1 MRVLSAENGD
11 LRDPPVSKCP
21 LTAHNDS
28 RKKYRRKYRS
38 EPHTM
43 RTAASKP
50 VKPSDLSIKAL
61 KPRAARY
68 EVPVAGHRGLLVTVQ
83 PSGEKAWTYRTRT
96 NGRLYREKLGTYPAM
111 TLAAAQEAFGK
122 IRNDRAKGVD
132 LPARKQVAAQQ
143 ARRNPVVS
151 ELCAEY
157 LERHAKP
164 RKRTWR
170 EDELMLN
177 KDVLPA
183 WGRLR
188 AESIGRRDVTALVD
202 SITDRGSPM
211 QAGKVLAL
219 VRKVWN
225 FGIQRGVLT
234 VNPAARM
241 PRPAPVKSRDRVLTD
256 AEILAFWTHADTC
269 GLRPQVAAALKVEL
283 LTGQR
288 IGECLSVEWDE
299 LDLAAG
305 TWLIP
310 AAKSKNKREH
320 LVPLT
325 ARAVE
330 LLDAQPRVSPFVFP
344 ARLDAA
350 RTEKRPIRSDVA
362 AHELREVLRVPK
374 GRSAKPNSLHAA
386 MRDLRAKPFT
396 SHDLRRTVET
406 RMASLGIGREVR
418 DRVLNHRDASVSG
431 MHYNRHDYFREKRAA
446 LGTWES
452 CLRTILDSTSPTI
465 VNLRRTSPSA

>member
-1 MRVLSAENGD
+1 
-11 LRDPPVSKCP
+11 
-21 LTAHNDS
+21 
-28 RKKYRRKYRS
+28 
-38 EPHTM
+38 
-43 RTAASKP
+43 
-50 VKPSDLSIKAL
+50 VKPSDLAIKAL

-68 EVPVAGHRGLLVTVQ
+68 EVPVAGHRGLVVTVQ
-83 PSGEKAWTYRTRT
+83 PSGDKAWTYRTRS
-96 NGRLYREKLGTYPAM
+96 NGRLYREKLGIYPAM
-111 TLAAAQEAFGK
+111 TLAAVQEAFGK
-122 IRNDRAKGVD
+122 IRNDRARGVD
-132 LPARKQVAAQQ
+132 LAARKQVAAQQ

-151 ELCAEY
+151 ELCTEY

-188 AESIGRRDVTALVD
+188 AESVGRRDVTALID

-225 FGIQRGVLT
+225 FGIQRGAIA

-241 PRPAPVKSRDRVLTD
+241 PRPAPATTRDRVLAD
-256 AEILAFWTHADTC
+256 AEILAFWTHADTS
-269 GLRPQVAAALKVEL
+269 GLRPQAAAALKLEL

-288 IGECLSVEWDE
+288 IGECLGIEWDE
-299 LDLAAG
+299 LDLDAG

-320 LVPLT
+320 MVPLT
-325 ARAVE
+325 ARAAE
-330 LLDAQPRVSPFVFP
+330 LLDTQPRIGPFVFP
-344 ARLDAA
+344 ARSDT
-350 RTEKRPIRSDVA
+350 RRPKGRPVRSDVT
-362 AHELREVLRVPK
+362 AHELREVLRAPK
-374 GRSAKPNSLHAA
+374 GRGAKPNPLYAA
-386 MRDLRAKPFT
+386 LRELNAKPFT

-406 RMASLGIGREVR
+406 RLASLGIGREVR

-431 MHYNRHDYFREKRAA
+431 THYNRHDYLAEKRAA
-446 LGTWES
+446 LEAWAS
-452 CLRTILDSTSPTI
+452 LLDTILSSTSRENVTP
-465 VNLRRTSPSA
+465 LTSARKRA